1 MSHALSRRTLLA
13 AAAAAPM
20 LASAPA
26 FALSQAAPDR
36 AVLLTAMKRATRFMV
51 DEASV
56 GGGYVWSALPDFSR
70 RWGELEAAPTMIWVQ
85 PPGTATMGHLFLDA
99 YRATGDEDYYAA
111 AASAGRA
118 LVRGQHPSGGW
129 DYVIDTAGE
138 DSLKRWYGTYGQNA
152 WRMEEFHHHYGNA
165 TFDDAGTAEA
175 SQLMLRLYLAKRER
189 EWRAP
194 LDKAIAF
201 VLDSQYANGGWPQ
214 RFPLSADAGL
224 HGRPNYTGYIT
235 FNDDV
240 AGENIKFLIFA
251 YQTLG
256 AREDGAGRLLGPIRR
271 AMGVRD
277 GGGARLLASIR
288 RAMDCFLACQQP
300 APQAGWGLQ
309 HLPDTLKPSAARTY
323 EPEALATHTTAANVE
338 ALFGFYRLTGDR
350 KYIARVPEALDWLES
365 VRLPARLQRDGRTHP
380 TFIEPGTNKPL
391 YVHRRGSNVVNGTY
405 FVDGNP
411 EDTVIHY
418 SSFRAVDVARLRA
431 EYERLAAM
439 TAEAAAAGSPLLARQ
454 GSVGLPD
461 YFTLGDITVSDMTSQ
476 GTRPR
481 ETTPAVLTAVISGLN
496 DRGYWP
502 TPLRAVSNPYIGD
515 GSPEVAPG
523 EFRVTRVGDAS
534 DTSPYITDFP
544 VMGVSTG
551 TFIRNMGVLIEA
563 VRGTA

>member
-1 MSHALSRRTLLA
+1 MSPALSRRALLA

-26 FALSQAAPDR
+26 FALPQVGPDR
-36 AVLLTAMKRATRFMV
+36 TAMLAAMKRATRFMV

-99 YRATGDEDYYAA
+99 WRATGDEDYFAA
-111 AASAGRA
+111 ATAAGRA

-138 DSLKRWYGTYGQNA
+138 DSLKRWYGTYGRNA

-175 SQLMLRLYLAKRER
+175 SQLMLRLYLARRER
-189 EWRAP
+189 EWRGP
-194 LDKAIAF
+194 LDRAIAF

-214 RFPLSADAGL
+214 RFPLSMDAGL

-256 AREDGAGRLLGPIRR
+256 DRRLVAP
-271 AMGVRD
+271 
-277 GGGARLLASIR
+277 IR

-309 HLPDTLKPSAARTY
+309 HLPDTLQPSAARTY

-380 TFIEPGTNKPL
+380 TFVALDSNQPL
-391 YVHRRGSNVVNGTY
+391 YVHRRGSNVVNGAY
-405 FVDGNP
+405 YADSNP

-439 TAEAAAAGSPLLARQ
+439 TPEVAAAGSPLLARQ

-481 ETTPAVLTAVISGLN
+481 EATPETLAALIAGLD

-523 EFRVTRVGDAS
+523 EFRITRVGDAS

-563 VRGTA
+563 VRGGA

>member
-1 MSHALSRRTLLA
+1 MSPALSRRALLA

-26 FALSQAAPDR
+26 FALPQVGPDR
-36 AVLLTAMKRATRFMV
+36 TAMLAAMKRATRFMV

-99 YRATGDEDYYAA
+99 WRATGDEDYFAA
-111 AASAGRA
+111 ATAAGRA

-138 DSLKRWYGTYGQNA
+138 DSLKRWYGTYGRNA

-175 SQLMLRLYLAKRER
+175 SQLMLRLYLARRER
-189 EWRAP
+189 EWRGP
-194 LDKAIAF
+194 LDRAIAF

-214 RFPLSADAGL
+214 RFPLSMDAGL

-256 AREDGAGRLLGPIRR
+256 DRRLVAP
-271 AMGVRD
+271 
-277 GGGARLLASIR
+277 IR

-309 HLPDTLKPSAARTY
+309 HLPDTLQPSAARTY

-380 TFIEPGTNKPL
+380 TFVALDSNQPL
-391 YVHRRGSNVVNGTY
+391 YVHRRGSNVVNGAY
-405 FVDGNP
+405 YADSNP

-431 EYERLAAM
+431 EYERLAAI
-439 TAEAAAAGSPLLARQ
+439 TPEVAAAGSPLLARQ

-481 ETTPAVLTAVISGLN
+481 EATPETLAALIAGLD

-523 EFRVTRVGDAS
+523 EFRITRVGDAS

-563 VRGTA
+563 VRGGA

>member
-1 MSHALSRRTLLA
+1 MRHALSRRALLA

-20 LASAPA
+20 LASTP
-26 FALSQAAPDR
+26 ALSLPQAAADR
-36 AVLLTAMKRATRFMV
+36 GALLAAMKRATRFMV

-70 RWGELEAAPTMIWVQ
+70 RWGELEASPTMIWVQ

-99 YRATGDEDYYAA
+99 WRATGDEDYFAA
-111 AASAGRA
+111 ATAAGQA
-118 LVRGQHPSGGW
+118 LVRGQHPAGGW

-138 DSLKRWYGTYGQNA
+138 ESLKRWYGTYGRNA

-175 SQLMLRLYLAKRER
+175 SQLMLRLFLAKRER
-189 EWRAP
+189 VWRGP
-194 LDKAIAF
+194 LDRAIAF

-214 RFPLSADAGL
+214 RFPLSDDAGL

-256 AREDGAGRLLGPIRR
+256 DR
-271 AMGVRD
+271 
-277 GGGARLLASIR
+277 RLLAPIR

-323 EPEALATHTTAANVE
+323 EPEALATHTTATNVE
-338 ALFGFYRLTGDR
+338 ALFSFYRLTGDR

-380 TFIEPGTNKPL
+380 TFVALGTNQPL
-391 YVHRRGSNVVNGTY
+391 YVHRRGSNVVNGAY
-405 FVDGNP
+405 YVDGNP

-439 TAEAAAAGSPLLARQ
+439 TPEAAAAGSPLLARQ

-481 ETTPAVLTAVISGLN
+481 APTPETLAALVAGLN

-523 EFRVTRVGDAS
+523 EFRITRVGDTS

-563 VRGTA
+563 VRDGA

>member
-1 MSHALSRRTLLA
+1 MRHALSRRALLA

-26 FALSQAAPDR
+26 LALPQAAPDR
-36 AVLLTAMKRATRFMV
+36 GALLAAMKRATRFMV

-70 RWGELEAAPTMIWVQ
+70 RWGELEASPTMIWVQ

-99 YRATGDEDYYAA
+99 WRATGDEDYFAA
-111 AASAGRA
+111 ATAAGQA
-118 LVRGQHPSGGW
+118 LVRGQHPAGGW

-138 DSLKRWYGTYGQNA
+138 ESLKRWYGTYGRNA

-189 EWRAP
+189 IWRRP
-194 LDKAIAF
+194 LDRAIAF

-214 RFPLSADAGL
+214 RFPLSDDAGL

-256 AREDGAGRLLGPIRR
+256 DR
-271 AMGVRD
+271 
-277 GGGARLLASIR
+277 RLLAPIR

-323 EPEALATHTTAANVE
+323 EPEALATHTTATNVE
-338 ALFGFYRLTGDR
+338 ALFSFYRLTGDR

-380 TFIEPGTNKPL
+380 TFVALGTNQPL
-391 YVHRRGSNVVNGTY
+391 YVHRRGSNVVNGAY
-405 FVDGNP
+405 YVDGNP

-439 TAEAAAAGSPLLARQ
+439 TPEAAAAGSPLLARQ
-454 GSVGLPD
+454 GSVSLPD

-481 ETTPAVLTAVISGLN
+481 AVTPETLAALLAGLN

-523 EFRVTRVGDAS
+523 EFRITRVGDTS

-563 VRGTA
+563 VRDGA

>member
-1 MSHALSRRTLLA
+1 MRHALSRRALLA

-20 LASAPA
+20 LASTPA
-26 FALSQAAPDR
+26 LALPQAAPDR
-36 AVLLTAMKRATRFMV
+36 GALLAAMKRATRFMV

-99 YRATGDEDYYAA
+99 WRATGDEDYFAA
-111 AASAGRA
+111 ATAAGQA
-118 LVRGQHPSGGW
+118 LVRGQHPAGGW

-138 DSLKRWYGTYGQNA
+138 ESLKRWYGTYGRNA

-175 SQLMLRLYLAKRER
+175 SQLMLRLFLAKRER
-189 EWRAP
+189 VWRGP
-194 LDKAIAF
+194 LDRAIAF

-214 RFPLSADAGL
+214 RFPLSDDAGL

-256 AREDGAGRLLGPIRR
+256 DR
-271 AMGVRD
+271 
-277 GGGARLLASIR
+277 RLLAPIR

-323 EPEALATHTTAANVE
+323 EPEALATHTTATNVE
-338 ALFGFYRLTGDR
+338 ALFSFYRLTGDR
-350 KYIARVPEALDWLES
+350 KYIARVPETLDWLES

-380 TFIEPGTNKPL
+380 TFVALGTNQPL
-391 YVHRRGSNVVNGTY
+391 YVHRRGSNVVNGAY
-405 FVDGNP
+405 YVDGNP

-439 TAEAAAAGSPLLARQ
+439 TPEAAAAGSPLLARQ

-481 ETTPAVLTAVISGLN
+481 AATPETLAALVAGLN
-496 DRGYWP
+496 ERGYWP
-502 TPLRAVSNPYIGD
+502 TQLRAVSNPYIGD

-523 EFRVTRVGDAS
+523 EFRITRVGDTS

-563 VRGTA
+563 VRDGA

>member
-1 MSHALSRRTLLA
+1 MSPALSRRALLA

-26 FALSQAAPDR
+26 FALPQVGPDR
-36 AVLLTAMKRATRFMV
+36 TAMLAAMKRATRFMV

-99 YRATGDEDYYAA
+99 WRATGDEDYFAA
-111 AASAGRA
+111 AAAAGRA

-138 DSLKRWYGTYGQNA
+138 DSLKRWYGTYGRNA

-175 SQLMLRLYLAKRER
+175 SQLMLRLYLARRER
-189 EWRAP
+189 EWRGP
-194 LDKAIAF
+194 LDRAIAF

-214 RFPLSADAGL
+214 RFPLSTDAGL

-256 AREDGAGRLLGPIRR
+256 DRRLVAP
-271 AMGVRD
+271 
-277 GGGARLLASIR
+277 IR

-309 HLPDTLKPSAARTY
+309 HLPDTLQPSAARTY

-380 TFIEPGTNKPL
+380 TFVALDSNQPL
-391 YVHRRGSNVVNGTY
+391 YVHRRGSNVVNGAY
-405 FVDGNP
+405 YADGNP

-439 TAEAAAAGSPLLARQ
+439 TPEVAAAGSPLLARQ

-481 ETTPAVLTAVISGLN
+481 EATPETLAALIAGLD

-523 EFRVTRVGDAS
+523 EFRITRVGDAS

-563 VRGTA
+563 VRGGA

>member
-1 MSHALSRRTLLA
+1 MRHALSRRALLA

-26 FALSQAAPDR
+26 LALPQAAPDR
-36 AVLLTAMKRATRFMV
+36 AALLAAMKRATRFMV

-70 RWGELEAAPTMIWVQ
+70 RWGELEASPTMIWVQ

-99 YRATGDEDYYAA
+99 WRATGDEDYFAA
-111 AASAGRA
+111 ATAAGQA
-118 LVRGQHPSGGW
+118 LVRGQHPAGGW

-138 DSLKRWYGTYGQNA
+138 ESLKRWYGTYGRNA

-189 EWRAP
+189 IWRRP
-194 LDKAIAF
+194 LDRAIAF

-214 RFPLSADAGL
+214 RFPLSDDAGL

-256 AREDGAGRLLGPIRR
+256 DR
-271 AMGVRD
+271 
-277 GGGARLLASIR
+277 RLLAPIR

-323 EPEALATHTTAANVE
+323 EPEALATHTTATNVE
-338 ALFGFYRLTGDR
+338 ALFSFYRLTGDR

-380 TFIEPGTNKPL
+380 TFVALGTNQPL
-391 YVHRRGSNVVNGTY
+391 YVHRRGSNVVNGAY
-405 FVDGNP
+405 YVDGNP

-439 TAEAAAAGSPLLARQ
+439 TPEAAAAGSPLLARQ

-481 ETTPAVLTAVISGLN
+481 AVTPETLAALLAGLN

-523 EFRVTRVGDAS
+523 EFRITRVGDTS

-563 VRGTA
+563 VRDGA

>member
-1 MSHALSRRTLLA
+1 MRHALSRRALLA
-13 AAAAAPM
+13 AAAVAPM
-20 LASAPA
+20 LASTP
-26 FALSQAAPDR
+26 ALSLPQAAPDR
-36 AVLLTAMKRATRFMV
+36 GALLAAMKRATRFMV

-70 RWGELEAAPTMIWVQ
+70 RWGELEASPTMIWVQ

-99 YRATGDEDYYAA
+99 WRATGDEDYFAA
-111 AASAGRA
+111 ATAAGQA
-118 LVRGQHPSGGW
+118 LVRGQHPAGGW

-138 DSLKRWYGTYGQNA
+138 ESLKRWYDTYGRNA

-175 SQLMLRLYLAKRER
+175 SQLMLRLFLAKRER
-189 EWRAP
+189 VWRGP
-194 LDKAIAF
+194 LDRAIAF

-214 RFPLSADAGL
+214 RFPLSDDAGL

-256 AREDGAGRLLGPIRR
+256 DR
-271 AMGVRD
+271 
-277 GGGARLLASIR
+277 RLLAPIR

-323 EPEALATHTTAANVE
+323 EPEALATHTTATNVE
-338 ALFGFYRLTGDR
+338 ALFSFYRLTGDR
-350 KYIARVPEALDWLES
+350 KYIARVPETLDWLES

-380 TFIEPGTNKPL
+380 TFVALGTNQPL
-391 YVHRRGSNVVNGTY
+391 YVHRRGSNVVNGAY
-405 FVDGNP
+405 YVDGNP

-439 TAEAAAAGSPLLARQ
+439 TPEAAAAGSPLLARQ

-481 ETTPAVLTAVISGLN
+481 AATPETLAALVAGLN
-496 DRGYWP
+496 ERGYWP

-523 EFRVTRVGDAS
+523 EFRITRVGDTS

-563 VRGTA
+563 VRDGA

>member
-1 MSHALSRRTLLA
+1 MRHALSRRALLA

-20 LASAPA
+20 LASTPA
-26 FALSQAAPDR
+26 LALPQAAPDR
-36 AVLLTAMKRATRFMV
+36 GALLAAMKRATRFMV

-70 RWGELEAAPTMIWVQ
+70 RWGELEASPTMIWVQ

-99 YRATGDEDYYAA
+99 WRATGDEDYFAA
-111 AASAGRA
+111 ATAAGQA
-118 LVRGQHPSGGW
+118 LVRGQHPAGGW

-138 DSLKRWYGTYGQNA
+138 ESLKRWYGTYGRNA

-189 EWRAP
+189 IWRRP
-194 LDKAIAF
+194 LDRAIAF

-214 RFPLSADAGL
+214 RFPLSDDAGL

-256 AREDGAGRLLGPIRR
+256 DR
-271 AMGVRD
+271 
-277 GGGARLLASIR
+277 RLLAPIR

-323 EPEALATHTTAANVE
+323 EPEALATHTTATNVE
-338 ALFGFYRLTGDR
+338 ALFSFYRLTGDR

-380 TFIEPGTNKPL
+380 TFVALGTNQPL
-391 YVHRRGSNVVNGTY
+391 YVHQRGSNVVNGAY
-405 FVDGNP
+405 YVDGNP

-439 TAEAAAAGSPLLARQ
+439 TPEAAAAGSPLLARQ

-481 ETTPAVLTAVISGLN
+481 AATPETLAALVAGLN

-523 EFRVTRVGDAS
+523 EFRITRVGDTS

-563 VRGTA
+563 VRDGA